1 MNCDT
6 RKVLALLSFYTDM
19 LKVNGVKPKCLPWHG
34 LCWSDTVILGG
45 FVIPEQGLVLRR
57 LDGAQSMLCATVFQ
71 RIFAR
76 PYVYHPSKLL
86 VTTAVL
92 K

>member
-6 RKVLALLSFYTDM
+6 RKVLALLSFYTGM

-57 LDGAQSMLCATVFQ
+57 LDGAQSMLCATV
-71 RIFAR
+71 
-76 PYVYHPSKLL
+76 
-86 VTTAVL
+86 L
-92 K
+92 KEFLPGPMYIIPVNF